1 MLCCSERMSVVSTN
15 GVVYEAT
22 VNTIESGIGA
32 MDQMDFPVNVVATVN
47 KGEIVSMLCIQLTDI
62 Y

>member
-32 MDQMDFPVNVVATVN
+32 LDQMDFPVNVVATVN

>member
-1 MLCCSERMSVVSTN
+1 MLCCSERMSVVATN
-15 GVVYEAT
+15 GVVFEAT

-32 MDQMDFPVNVVATVN
+32 LDQMDFPVNVVVTVN
-47 KGEIVSMLCIQLTDI
+47 KGEVVSMLCIQLTDM

>member
-1 MLCCSERMSVVSTN
+1 MLCCSERMSVVASN

-22 VNTIESGIGA
+22 VKTIESGIGGLA
-32 MDQMDFPVNVVATVN
+32 DMDFPVNVVVTVN
-47 KGEIVSMLCIQLTDI
+47 KGEVVSMLCIQLTDI

>member
-1 MLCCSERMSVVSTN
+1 MSVVASN

-22 VNTIESGIGA
+22 VNTIESGIGEL
-32 MDQMDFPVNVVATVN
+32 DQMDFPVNVVVTVN
-47 KGEIVSMLCIQLTDI
+47 KGEVVSMLCIQLTDI

>member
-1 MLCCSERMSVVSTN
+1 MVSTN

>member
-1 MLCCSERMSVVSTN
+1 MLCCSERMSVVASN

-22 VNTIESGIGA
+22 VKTIESGIGGL
-32 MDQMDFPVNVVATVN
+32 DFPISVRITVN
-47 KGEIVSMLCIQLTDI
+47 KGEVVSMLCIQLTDI

>member
-1 MLCCSERMSVVSTN
+1 MVASN

-22 VNTIESGIGA
+22 VKTIESGIGGL
-32 MDQMDFPVNVVATVN
+32 DFPISVRITVN
-47 KGEIVSMLCIQLTDI
+47 KGEVVSMLCIQLTDI

>member
-1 MLCCSERMSVVSTN
+1 MLCCSERMSVVASN

-22 VNTIESGIGA
+22 VNTIDSGLGGLT
-32 MDQMDFPVNVVATVN
+32 DVEFPISVRITVN
-47 KGEIVSMLCIQLTDI
+47 KGEVVSMLCIQLTDI